1 MNYKLEFG
9 MEIIPKE
16 TFNFLRRLNKSI
28 IQIKIF
34 ILVTGCRFSESVFKC
49 DMLARTSKDLNS
61 RPSAL
66 RQNLDK
72 NPNLPK

>member
-1 MNYKLEFG
+1 MICLDQKIMLFIKNLCIVTKSD
-9 MEIIPKE
+9 
-16 TFNFLRRLNKSI
+16 TFK
-28 IQIKIF
+28 KIGSTKKF
-34 ILVTGCRFSESVFKC
+34 FKC

-61 RPSAL
+61 CPSAL